1 MKLGFLAMV
10 AVTMALAGCSESAD
24 LTGMYGG
31 GVVGGTVVMAD
42 GGSPVG
48 VQVSVAG
55 TGMSMVVGEDG
66 AFGFANVPEQ
76 AQLVLRRGPLA
87 GSVEVAAGSTAL
99 TVQLGPVGAAAIIDN
114 QESEIAIADIQPRD
128 AEGKSGRR

>member
-1 MKLGFLAMV
+1 MKLGFLAAV
-10 AVTMALAGCSESAD
+10 AVTMALAGCSSESAD
-24 LTGMYGG
+24 LTGLYGG
-31 GVVGGTVVMAD
+31 GVVGGAVVMAD

-76 AQLVLRRGPLA
+76 AQLVVRRGPLA
-87 GSVEVAAGSTAL
+87 GSVDVAAGSTAL
-99 TVQLGPVGAAAIIDN
+99 TVQLGPAGAAAIIDR
-114 QESEIAIADIQPRD
+114 QQEIAIADIQPRD